1 MRLRFSRCTSMY
13 MGSDS
18 QQTENFYVL
27 YSALGTRYEHNCR
40 PHVNPQYTMHDP
52 ISANQLSSVCQK
64 NTYFG
69 RVRGVMAMV
78 CVRQKHQF
86 EGVVA

>member
-1 MRLRFSRCTSMY
+1 MLHLTNGDSAADLIREAGIGGKVLPWRDVLH
-13 MGSDS
+13 MGPVPDK
-18 QQTENFYVL
+18 
-27 YSALGTRYEHNCR
+27 
-40 PHVNPQYTMHDP
+40 
-52 ISANQLSSVCQK
+52 LSSVCQK